1 MAILNNTAINMGY
14 ICLFG
19 LVFLFPLGIHPEVE
33 ILDHRVLLVLGF
45 GGTSILSPTV
55 AAPIYI
61 LTNSA

>member
-1 MAILNNTAINMGY
+1 MGY